1 MTYGYKKIVFA
12 DYLVYLGDL
21 LSGLKYHPPSPQ
33 SNDRLAP
40 SMLQAV
46 LTIPSSKFLWNS
58 TKLFRNTPNIYPM

>member
-1 MTYGYKKIVFA
+1 MTYGYKKIVFI

-33 SNDRLAP
+33 SNDRLPP

-46 LTIPSSKFLWNS
+46 LTIPPKATLKISMEVNKAF
-58 TKLFRNTPNIYPM
+58 